1 MKNSKYVLLLIG
13 LFTIGT
19 VLAQDTLIF
28 HDSFYKKQ
36 QQSLLSLSSW
46 SAANLV
52 ISPVLNKNLYS
63 SSTSNEYFHEMNF
76 NWNLL
81 NAGIVGLGHFLVHK
95 DSKKPWD
102 IKGLLAKKK
111 KTQTSLLIN
120 MGLDVA
126 YIVSGLIIKNSKS
139 NTSQNQ
145 GFGNS
150 IMLQGGY
157 LLLYDAIFLNKLKKI
172 PVKKFK

>member
-13 LFTIGT
+13 LFTIGI
-19 VLAQDTLIF
+19 VSGQDSLTF
-28 HDSFYKKQ
+28 HNSFYKKQ
-36 QQSLLSLSSW
+36 QQSLLLLSSW

-52 ISPVLNKNLYS
+52 ISPILSKNLYC
-63 SSTSNEYFHEMNF
+63 SNKYFHEMNF

-102 IKGLLAKKK
+102 INGLLAKKK

-120 MGLDVA
+120 MGLDVV
-126 YIVSGLIIKNSKS
+126 YIISGLVIKNSKS
-139 NTSQNQ
+139 NVSQNQ

-157 LLLYDAIFLNKLKKI
+157 LLLYDAIFLKKLKKI
-172 PVKKFK
+172 QVKKFD

>member
-1 MKNSKYVLLLIG
+1 
-13 LFTIGT
+13 
-19 VLAQDTLIF
+19 
-28 HDSFYKKQ
+28 
-36 QQSLLSLSSW
+36 
-46 SAANLV
+46 
-52 ISPVLNKNLYS
+52 
-63 SSTSNEYFHEMNF
+63 
-76 NWNLL
+76 
-81 NAGIVGLGHFLVHK
+81 
-95 DSKKPWD
+95 
-102 IKGLLAKKK
+102 
-111 KTQTSLLIN
+111 

-157 LLLYDAIFLNKLKKI
+157 LLLYDAIFLKKLKKI

>member
-1 MKNSKYVLLLIG
+1 MYNYIPVDESGNLISP
-13 LFTIGT
+13 I
-19 VLAQDTLIF
+19 
-28 HDSFYKKQ
+28 
-36 QQSLLSLSSW
+36 LSSFIK
-46 SAANLV
+46 SYN
-52 ISPVLNKNLYS
+52 
-63 SSTSNEYFHEMNF
+63 TTD
-76 NWNLL
+76 L
-81 NAGIVGLGHFLVHK
+81 NARYEFGDPGIVGLGHFLVHK

-102 IKGLLAKKK
+102 INGLLAKKK

-172 PVKKFK
+172 PVKK